1 MLTLVRPY
9 LRLCLLALLCTWDT
23 VCSSLGSSDIRNMLL
38 SKLCAMVKSWGMK
51 FGMLV
56 IRGKVNIGGLVFYMN
71 FFVLGAPLLGIFRQL

>member
-1 MLTLVRPY
+1 
-9 LRLCLLALLCTWDT
+9 
-23 VCSSLGSSDIRNMLL
+23 MLL
-38 SKLCAMVKSWGMK
+38 SKLCAMVKSWGTK